1 MTIPKKKREKIR
13 KYLEDGKTWEYI
25 RNKTGVSNDG
35 INNIRREPLSSLTST
50 ILQADKTTRVDQ
62 DPTIQKQRD
71 PTSKNPPDS
80 HVLHLEQK
88 ISNVDQGLRTN
99 NQQLQNVVE
108 ILNELKQSQQKQ
120 ETKEPLP
127 EKPDDP
133 RDINELKH
141 QEIKAK
147 SLPTPTQKV
156 QQPNNNQDQTDALPQ
171 ETQITLSPS
180 KNPDDEQTLKT
191 NLNQTDTSP
200 ENQENEQGILSR
212 DTNPDILLI
221 ALGAAPSWIK
231 LFKDIYIY
239 KKTGFF
245 PQTHYIK
252 NQNNTKNETKIKK
265 PIIGNKSI
273 PSSSACFLNPQQE
286 KMYRERI
293 ANSQRIIEDSLR
305 KTNEQIKKLNKY
317 SSR

>member
-71 PTSKNPPDS
+71 PISKNPPDS

-180 KNPDDEQTLKT
+180 QNPDDEQTLKT

-200 ENQENEQGILSR
+200 ENQENEDQAISSYR
-212 DTNPDILLI
+212 NALI
-221 ALGAAPSWIK
+221 FREAAKATSFFIK
-231 LFKDIYIY
+231 LGMDYSNY

-252 NQNNTKNETKIKK
+252 NQNNTKMKR
-265 PIIGNKSI
+265 KSKNQ
-273 PSSSACFLNPQQE
+273 L
-286 KMYRERI
+286 
-293 ANSQRIIEDSLR
+293 
-305 KTNEQIKKLNKY
+305 
-317 SSR
+317 